1 MGGATHH
8 HDEGRYRAEIRVW
21 RRDVLVAGTTWGDQ
35 TMKLKKTSVALF
47 SAMALFAAACGSDA
61 KDAVDGAAEAVD
73 TAAEAVEEAVTET
86 TVAGAT
92 EEAAETTVAA
102 VAEGAAPAGGK
113 AGFILPDS
121 KSSARWEAF
130 DRKYIGEACVAAGI
144 ECDIQNAEGDKAK
157 MATIADGMIASGVK
171 VLALVNL
178 DSPSAVAIQ
187 EKAAAAGVK
196 LIDYDRLTLNGK
208 TDVYVSFDN
217 VAVGKAQGEGLI
229 KCLGDT
235 AGKKIIQLHGSP
247 TDNNATLF
255 KQGYQEAIAS
265 SGLETVAEEAVP
277 DWDNVKGGQIFEQL
291 LTKAGG
297 KIDGVLVANDGLSLA
312 AQAVLEKNGLT
323 IPTTGQDATRDG
335 LAAVLKGTQCMTVYK
350 SVKIEAEA
358 AVAAAVGLLAG
369 KDAASLGNA
378 TINDGARDLP
388 YSQAPITPIFKDNVK
403 VVTDDGFVT
412 KEELCTG
419 DIAALCEAAGI

>member
-1 MGGATHH
+1 MKNKTGA
-8 HDEGRYRAEIRVW
+8 I
-21 RRDVLVAGTTWGDQ
+21 
-35 TMKLKKTSVALF
+35 ALF
-47 SAMALFAAACGSDA
+47 SVLALFASACGGSSTP
-61 KDAVDGAAEAVD
+61 AE
-73 TAAEAVEEAVTET
+73 ESTET
-86 TVAGAT
+86 TVAT
-92 EEAAETTVAA
+92 EEAPAEEVVETTAAEAAVETTVAEAAAETTVAA
-102 VAEGAAPAGGK
+102 AAAAGGK
-113 AGFILPDS
+113 VGFILPDS
-121 KSSARWEAF
+121 KSSVRWESF
-130 DRKYIGEACVAAGI
+130 DRKYIGEACTAAGI

-157 MATIADGMIASGVK
+157 MATIADAMIASGVK

-196 LIDYDRLTLNGK
+196 LIDYDRLTLGGK

-217 VAVGKAQGEGLI
+217 VAVGMAQGAGLI
-229 KCLGDT
+229 KCMGDT

-247 TDNNATLF
+247 SDNNATLF
-255 KQGYQEAIAS
+255 KEGYQKAIEG

-312 AQAVLEKNGLT
+312 AQAVLAKSGIT
-323 IPTTGQDATRDG
+323 VPTTGQDASVDG

-358 AVAAAVGLLAG
+358 AVKAAVGLLAG
-369 KDAASLGNA
+369 ADPATLGNA

-412 KEELCTG
+412 KEELCKG
-419 DIAALCEAAGI
+419 DIAELCTAAGI

>member
-1 MGGATHH
+1 
-8 HDEGRYRAEIRVW
+8 
-21 RRDVLVAGTTWGDQ
+21 
-35 TMKLKKTSVALF
+35 MKLKKSMVAVF
-47 SAMALFAAACGSDA
+47 AATALFAAACGSDA
-61 KDAVDGAAEAVD
+61 TNAVDAATEAVD
-73 TAAEAVEEAVTET
+73 SAAEVVDTVAEAVEEAVTET
-86 TVAGAT
+86 TVAGAET
-92 EEAAETTVAA
+92 ETTAA
-102 VAEGAAPAGGK
+102 AAEGAAGGK

-130 DRKYIGEACVAAGI
+130 DRPLITAACAAAAI

-157 MATIADGMIASGVK
+157 MATIADGMIASGIK

-196 LIDYDRLTLNGK
+196 LIDYDRLTLGGK

-229 KCLGDT
+229 KCLGD
-235 AGKKIIQLHGSP
+235 KKPAQVIQLSGSP

-255 KQGYQEAIAS
+255 KQGQDEAIKAAVDAGDIVIAGS
-265 SGLETVAEEAVP
+265 EAVP
-277 DWDNVKGGQIFEQL
+277 DWDNVKGGTIFEQL

-297 KIDGVLVANDGLSLA
+297 KVDGVLAANDGLSLA
-312 AQAVLEKNGLT
+312 AQAVLAKQGLT
-323 IPTTGQDATRDG
+323 LPTTGQDATPDG

-350 SVKIEAEA
+350 PVKAEADA
-358 AVAAAVGLLAG
+358 AVAAAVALLKGETPAT
-369 KDAASLGNA
+369 NA

-388 YSQAPITPIFKDNVK
+388 YAQAQIQSIFKDNVK
-403 VVTDDGFVT
+403 DVVADGFVT
-412 KEELCTG
+412 KEDLCKG
-419 DIAALCEAAGI
+419 DIAALCTAAGI

>member
-1 MGGATHH
+1 M
-8 HDEGRYRAEIRVW
+8 
-21 RRDVLVAGTTWGDQ
+21 
-35 TMKLKKTSVALF
+35 MKKTSAVALF
-47 SAMALFAAACGSDA
+47 SAMAIFAAACGGSSSAPADTE
-61 KDAVDGAAEAVD
+61 AAPVETEAAPVD
-73 TAAEAVEEAVTET
+73 TEAAVAADT
-86 TVAGAT
+86 TVA
-92 EEAAETTVAA
+92 AAAVETTVAA
-102 VAEGAAPAGGK
+102 AADTTVAAAAAAGGK

-121 KSSARWEAF
+121 KSSARWESF
-130 DRKYIGEACVAAGI
+130 DRKYITEACAAAGI

-157 MATIADGMIASGVK
+157 MATIADAMITSGVK

-187 EKAAAAGVK
+187 EKAVAAGVK
-196 LIDYDRLTLNGK
+196 LIDYDRLTLGGK

-217 VAVGKAQGEGLI
+217 VAVGMAQGAGLI

-235 AGKKIIQLHGSP
+235 KGKKIIQLHGSP
-247 TDNNATLF
+247 SDNNATLF
-255 KQGYQEAIAS
+255 KQGYQTAIEG

-312 AQAVLEKNGLT
+312 AQAVLAKAGLT
-323 IPTTGQDATRDG
+323 VPTTGQDATPDG

-369 KDAASLGNA
+369 TDPAKLGNA
-378 TINDGARDLP
+378 TINDGVRDLP

-412 KEELCTG
+412 KEELCKG
-419 DIAALCEAAGI
+419 DVAALCTAAGI

>member
-1 MGGATHH
+1 
-8 HDEGRYRAEIRVW
+8 
-21 RRDVLVAGTTWGDQ
+21 
-35 TMKLKKTSVALF
+35 MKLKKSMVAVF
-47 SAMALFAAACGSDA
+47 AATALFAAACGSDA
-61 KDAVDGAAEAVD
+61 TNTVDAATEAVD
-73 TAAEAVEEAVTET
+73 SAAEVVDTVAEAVEEAVTET
-86 TVAGAT
+86 TVAGAAT
-92 EEAAETTVAA
+92 ETTAA
-102 VAEGAAPAGGK
+102 AAEGAAGGK

-130 DRKYIGEACVAAGI
+130 DRPLITAACAAAAI

-157 MATIADGMIASGVK
+157 MATIADGMIASGIK

-196 LIDYDRLTLNGK
+196 LIDYDRLTLGGK

-229 KCLGDT
+229 KCLGD
-235 AGKKIIQLHGSP
+235 KKPAQVIQLSGSP

-255 KQGYQEAIAS
+255 KQGQDEAIKAAVDAGDIVIAGS
-265 SGLETVAEEAVP
+265 EAVP
-277 DWDNVKGGQIFEQL
+277 DWDNVKGGTIFEQL

-297 KIDGVLVANDGLSLA
+297 KVDGVLAANDGLSLA
-312 AQAVLEKNGLT
+312 AQAVLAKQGLT
-323 IPTTGQDATRDG
+323 LPTTGQDATPDG

-350 SVKIEAEA
+350 PVKAEADA
-358 AVAAAVGLLAG
+358 AVAAAVALLKGETPAT
-369 KDAASLGNA
+369 NA

-388 YSQAPITPIFKDNVK
+388 YAQAQIQSIFKDNVK
-403 VVTDDGFVT
+403 DVVADGFVT
-412 KEELCTG
+412 KEDLCKG
-419 DIAALCEAAGI
+419 DIAALCTAAGI

>member
-1 MGGATHH
+1 
-8 HDEGRYRAEIRVW
+8 
-21 RRDVLVAGTTWGDQ
+21 
-35 TMKLKKTSVALF
+35 MKLKKSMVAVF
-47 SAMALFAAACGSDA
+47 AATALFAAACGSDA
-61 KDAVDGAAEAVD
+61 KDAVDSATEAVDTATEAAAEAVD
-73 TAAEAVEEAVTET
+73 TVAAAVEEAVTET
-86 TVAGAT
+86 TVAAEATDTTAAAAT
-92 EEAAETTVAA
+92 E
-102 VAEGAAPAGGK
+102 GAAGGK

-121 KSSARWEAF
+121 KSSARWEGF
-130 DRKYIGEACVAAGI
+130 DRPLITAACAAAGI

-196 LIDYDRLTLNGK
+196 LIDYDRLTLGGK

-229 KCLGDT
+229 KCLAD
-235 AGKKIIQLHGSP
+235 KKPAQVIQLSGSP

-255 KQGYQEAIAS
+255 KQGQDEAIKAAVDAGDIVIAGS
-265 SGLETVAEEAVP
+265 EAVP
-277 DWDNVKGGQIFEQL
+277 DWDNVKGGTIFEQL

-297 KIDGVLVANDGLSLA
+297 KVDGVLAANDGLSLA
-312 AQAVLEKNGLT
+312 AQAVLAKQGLT
-323 IPTTGQDATRDG
+323 LPTTGQDATPDG

-350 SVKIEAEA
+350 PVKAEADA
-358 AVAAAVGLLAG
+358 AVAAAVSLLKGEAP
-369 KDAASLGNA
+369 ATNA

-388 YSQAPITPIFKDNVK
+388 YAQAQIQSIFKDNVK
-403 VVTDDGFVT
+403 DVVADGFVK
-412 KEELCTG
+412 KEDLCKG
-419 DIAALCEAAGI
+419 DVAALCEAAGI

>member
-1 MGGATHH
+1 MKFKKGA
-8 HDEGRYRAEIRVW
+8 
-21 RRDVLVAGTTWGDQ
+21 
-35 TMKLKKTSVALF
+35 VALF
-47 SAMALFAAACGSDA
+47 SSMALFAAACGSDA
-61 KDAVDGAAEAVD
+61 ASVVDGATEAVEG
-73 TAAEAVEEAVTET
+73 AAEGATDAVEGAAEGAAEVVDTVAAAVEEAV
-86 TVAGAT
+86 
-92 EEAAETTVAA
+92 AAETTVAA
-102 VAEGAAPAGGK
+102 AGGEVAAPAAGGK

-130 DRKYIGEACVAAGI
+130 DRKYIGEACTAAGI
-144 ECDIQNAEGDKAK
+144 TCDIQNAEGDKAK
-157 MATIADGMIASGVK
+157 MATIADAMIADGVK

-196 LIDYDRLTLNGK
+196 LIDYDRLTLGGK

-217 VAVGKAQGEGLI
+217 VAVGKAQGEGLL

-255 KQGYQEAIAS
+255 KQGYQEAIAA

-312 AQAVLEKNGLT
+312 AQAVLAKQGLT
-323 IPTTGQDATRDG
+323 VPTTGQDATPDG

-369 KDAASLGNA
+369 ADPATLGNA

-412 KEELCTG
+412 KEELCKG
-419 DIAALCEAAGI
+419 DIAALCTAAGI